1 MRDFFNAI
9 KKLDFKLLFKEKTTN
24 IFIQFF
30 RYIFVGGFAFVV
42 DAATLWICEKFM
54 HYMLAAA
61 IAFVA
66 GLAANYILS
75 VLFVFSESKQVQNK
89 AKEFIVY
96 AIIGII
102 GLALTEAIMYA
113 LTDICNFYF
122 MFSKIFA
129 AAVVLVWNFA
139 ARKKILYSKGDNR

>member
-1 MRDFFNAI
+1 MKDFFNAV
-9 KKLDFKLLFKEKTTN
+9 KELDFKLLFKDKTTN
-24 IFIQFF
+24 MFIQFF

-42 DAATLWICEKFM
+42 DAATLWIGEKFM

-61 IAFVA
+61 IAFAA

-75 VLFVFSESKQVQNK
+75 VLFVFSESEHVQNK

-96 AIIGII
+96 AVIGII
-102 GLALTEAIMYA
+102 GLALTEAIMYV

-139 ARKKILYSKGDNR
+139 ARKKILYSKQGD